1 MRILLVE
8 DDRLL
13 GDAVQAGLRQSGF
26 AAEWVRDGP
35 AAEAALS
42 TEAFSAV
49 VLDLGLPGRS
59 GLDVLAHLRARE
71 NRIPVLILTARDA
84 VEDRIRGL
92 DAGADDYAVKPFD
105 LGELAARLR
114 ALVRRAAG
122 QAAPRIMVGDLV
134 LDPAARILTVGGKP
148 IDVSAREFALLHAL
162 MLNAGR
168 VLSRGQLEQQ
178 LYEWGQ
184 EVESNTVEVF
194 IHHLRRKI
202 GAERIKTL
210 RGVGYL
216 VPLAR
221 DG

>member
-1 MRILLVE
+1 MRVLLVE

-13 GDAVQAGLRQSGF
+13 GDAVAAGLRQAGF
-26 AAEWVRDGP
+26 AVEWVTDGP
-35 AAEAALS
+35 AAGLAVETNAFAAI
-42 TEAFSAV
+42 
-49 VLDLGLPGRS
+49 VLDLALPGRS
-59 GLDVLAHLRARE
+59 GLDVLKALRVRGD
-71 NRIPVLILTARDA
+71 RTPVLILTARDA

-114 ALVRRAAG
+114 ALVRRSAG
-122 QAAPRIMVGDLV
+122 LASPTITVGDLV
-134 LDPAARILTVGGKP
+134 LDPAARTLSLAGAPV
-148 IDVSAREFALLHAL
+148 DLSAREFTLVQAL
-162 MLNAGR
+162 MLQAGR
-168 VLSRGQLEQQ
+168 VLSRTQLEDR

-202 GAERIKTL
+202 GADRIKTI

-216 VPLAR
+216 MPLAGQ
-221 DG
+221 D

>member
-13 GDAVQAGLRQSGF
+13 GDAVQAGLRQAGF
-26 AAEWVRDGP
+26 AVEWVTDGHE
-35 AAEAALS
+35 ADAAVSAEAFA
-42 TEAFSAV
+42 AV

-59 GLDVLAHLRARE
+59 GLDILKTMRARGD
-71 NRIPVLILTARDA
+71 RTPVLVLTARDA
-84 VEDRIRGL
+84 VGDRISGL

-114 ALVRRAAG
+114 ALVRRGSGRATPTIELA
-122 QAAPRIMVGDLV
+122 DLV
-134 LDPAARILTVGGKP
+134 LDPAGRALTAGGAP
-148 IDVSAREFALLHAL
+148 VELSAREFALLHAL
-162 MLNAGR
+162 MRNAGQ
-168 VLSRGQLEQQ
+168 VLSRAQLEEH

-202 GAERIKTL
+202 GADRIRTV

-216 VPLAR
+216 MPL
-221 DG
+221 DMEP